1 MSNEY
6 PGTPS
11 DTPGSEPIPGAVISP
26 AVDATH
32 AEPAEA
38 EPKAVVPTPLGMGQS
53 KRYTYRFVAIYSI
66 LGVILL
72 GAATAFVGLVLKP
85 GQKPAAAWSTWH
97 PTSSSTASRT
107 KDIADHV
114 AARYRLSEG
123 GGQLVAVIPSDPS
136 VTSGKANIAIKA
148 IAIRRAPQSNA
159 GIRILASDGARIY
172 TLCGLGKNCS
182 IESGTPSATRGRL
195 VRREALEMA
204 LYTFKFV
211 PAVSSIIAFMP
222 PPPGET
228 TTSVLFL
235 EKGDL
240 KDQLK
245 QPLTKTLSL
254 ATPPLPDAE
263 DLGEAATIDK
273 LTLKRVF
280 SYELQALQTGGAAL
294 VLEPAS

>member
-1 MSNEY
+1 VSDVTD
-6 PGTPS
+6 PTPEAL
-11 DTPGSEPIPGAVISP
+11 PP
-26 AVDATH
+26 A
-32 AEPAEA
+32 PA
-38 EPKAVVPTPLGMGQS
+38 PDAVVPAGETAPSVPGSPPSVVPAPPRALGAG
-53 KRYTYRFVAIYSI
+53 KRYTYRFLAIYAI
-66 LGVILL
+66 LGVICLS
-72 GAATAFVGLVLKP
+72 AATAFVVLVLKP
-85 GQKPAAAWSTWH
+85 GQEPAAAWSSWKG
-97 PTSSSTASRT
+97 PTSGSTASRT
-107 KDIADHV
+107 KDIADFV

-123 GGQLVAVIPSDPS
+123 GGQLVAVIPSGPS
-136 VTSGKANIAIKA
+136 VTSGTSNIPIKA
-148 IAIRRAPQSNA
+148 IAIRKAPQTNA
-159 GIRILASDGARIY
+159 GIRILAADAARIY

-211 PAVSSIIAFMP
+211 PAVDSIIAFMP

-245 QPLTKTLSL
+245 MPLNKTLSL
-254 ATPPLPDAE
+254 TTPPLPDAE

-273 LTLKRVF
+273 LTLKNVF

-294 VLEPAS
+294 VLDPVS